1 MCAKITHVTIKMMK
15 KNLTEIGKKS
25 LYYIETNMVLKIIV
39 ASPVV
44 NVISLPSLTYPL
56 EFFKLI

>member
-1 MCAKITHVTIKMMK
+1 MMK
-15 KNLTEIGKKS
+15 KKLTEIGKKS